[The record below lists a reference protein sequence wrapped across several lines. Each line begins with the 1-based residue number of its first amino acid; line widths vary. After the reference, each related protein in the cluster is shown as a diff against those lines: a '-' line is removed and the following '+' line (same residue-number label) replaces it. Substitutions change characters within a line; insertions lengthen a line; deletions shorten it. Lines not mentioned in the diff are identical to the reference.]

1 MLDGRIRKHYHTFA
15 GRNARANRRLQQA
28 VETGFPDVPA
38 GNIHPSTVTTT
49 RYWSSH
55 TERLRPGPGQ
65 RESQIARASPP
76 VP

>member
-38 GNIHPSTVTTT
+38 SNIHQSTVTTT
-49 RYWSSH
+49 RYWSSQ
-55 TERLRPGPGQ
+55 TERWRPIPGQ
-65 RESQIARASPP
+65 RESQTARVSPP

>member
-1 MLDGRIRKHYHTFA
+1 MQDGRIRKHYHK
-15 GRNARANRRLQQA
+15 ARANRRLQQA

-38 GNIHPSTVTTT
+38 SNTRPSAVATT

-55 TERLRPGPGQ
+55 TERWRPGPGQ
-65 RESQIARASPP
+65 RESQIARVSPP